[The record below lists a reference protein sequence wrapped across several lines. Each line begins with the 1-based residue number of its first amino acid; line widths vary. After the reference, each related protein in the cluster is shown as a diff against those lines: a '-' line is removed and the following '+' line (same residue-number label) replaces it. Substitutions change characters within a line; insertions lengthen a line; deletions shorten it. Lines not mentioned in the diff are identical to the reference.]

1 MGEVK
6 PVSSLAMQEK
16 REMARPA
23 DLPHLGQTASS
34 SDWLI
39 GRSIS
44 NFEPQLGQMYS

>member
-1 MGEVK
+1 MGDVK
-6 PVSSLAMQEK
+6 PVSSLAMHEK
-16 REMARPA
+16 CEMARPEG
-23 DLPHLGQTASS
+23 LPHLGQAASS